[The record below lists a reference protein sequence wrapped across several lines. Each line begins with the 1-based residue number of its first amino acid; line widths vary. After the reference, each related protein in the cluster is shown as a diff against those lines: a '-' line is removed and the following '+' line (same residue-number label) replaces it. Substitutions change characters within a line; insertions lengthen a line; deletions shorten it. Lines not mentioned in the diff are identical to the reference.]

1 MHKPEVIQIVLQ
13 NRLVAILRLGDLR
26 RASELVRALI
36 RGGVRAIEFTMT
48 NPDTPRVVSELL
60 MEIPEFVDGRAVL
73 GIGSVRSIDEAR
85 VAIECGANFLVSP
98 TCLEPVIREAQLA
111 EKAIFPG
118 AFTPTEIALA
128 SQWGADIVK
137 VFPAK
142 SLGPDFIRD
151 VMAPMPYLKLMPTG
165 GVHLKNMQSYFQA
178 GAVAVGL
185 GGQFIQSRWLE
196 DENWPQIELAAREAT
211 TLACSAGS

>member
-1 MHKPEVIQIVLQ
+1 
-13 NRLVAILRLGDLR
+13 
-26 RASELVRALI
+26 
-36 RGGVRAIEFTMT
+36 
-48 NPDTPRVVSELL
+48 
-60 MEIPEFVDGRAVL
+60 
-73 GIGSVRSIDEAR
+73 
-85 VAIECGANFLVSP
+85 
-98 TCLEPVIREAQLA
+98 VIREAQLA

-165 GVHLKNMQSYFQA
+165 GVHLKNIQSYFQA

-211 TLACSAGS
+211 TLACSGGS